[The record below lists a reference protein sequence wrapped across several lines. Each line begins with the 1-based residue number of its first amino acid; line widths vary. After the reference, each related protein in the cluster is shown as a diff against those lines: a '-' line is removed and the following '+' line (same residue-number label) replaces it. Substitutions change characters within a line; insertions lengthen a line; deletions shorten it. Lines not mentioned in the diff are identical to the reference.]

1 MKRTEFKK
9 HAAALLLMLCL
20 LAVSALPAFATSANI
35 KLTDRNGDPMTGTI
49 RVRLYDEAS
58 QKALR
63 GGELTIYRVAEVQR
77 KNGDLSFEYCG
88 DFYGCGIA
96 LGDLTDS
103 TLADQLLEYM
113 PQGARGTTKTVDAD
127 GNAAFEDLELG
138 LYLIVQ
144 SKASNGYAPI
154 KPFLVSLPMA
164 ENGKWNY
171 EVDASPKVGGYTPVN
186 PDTPPV
192 PPTPVPDKPGTP
204 EQPTEP
210 TNPDTPKNPDGPDS
224 PVSPGSPDSPVAP
237 GNPDN
242 PVAPGNPD
250 NPALAGRPDGAVMSG
265 LPQTGQLNWPVPVLA
280 VSGVLLFAAGW
291 VLNKK
296 EALP

>member
-103 TLADQLLEYM
+103 TLAAQLQEFL
-113 PQGARGTTKTVDAD
+113 PAGAEGTVQTVGSD
-127 GNAAFEDLELG
+127 GTVTFDDLELG
-138 LYLIVQ
+138 LYLVVQ
-144 SKASNGYAPI
+144 TKASAGYKAVN
-154 KPFLVSLPMA
+154 PFLVSLPLA
-164 ENGKWNY
+164 EDGQWLY
-171 EVDASPKVGGYTPVN
+171 DVDASPKVGAYTPETPET
-186 PDTPPV
+186 PDTPS
-192 PPTPVPDKPGTP
+192 TPVS
-204 EQPTEP
+204 
-210 TNPDTPKNPDGPDS
+210 PDGPS
-224 PVSPGSPDSPVAP
+224 TPATPDSPDAP
-237 GNPDN
+237 NEPSTPADTDT
-242 PVAPGNPD
+242 PAQPGRPA
-250 NPALAGRPDGAVMSG
+250 NPALPK
-265 LPQTGQLNWPVPVLA
+265 TGQLNWPVPVMA
-280 VSGVLLFAAGW
+280 VSGLLLFAFGW
-291 VLNKK
+291 TLDRRCRTV
-296 EALP
+296 